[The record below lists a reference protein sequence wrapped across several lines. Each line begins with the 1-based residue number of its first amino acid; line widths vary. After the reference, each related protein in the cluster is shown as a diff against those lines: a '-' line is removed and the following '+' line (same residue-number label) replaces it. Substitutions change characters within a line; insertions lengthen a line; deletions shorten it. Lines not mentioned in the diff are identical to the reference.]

1 MDNMRKQAREMIL
14 KNMKKKVRD
23 EGKMPMSG
31 MLKPKMKVTVA
42 SDSPE
47 GLEEGLSKAEMIL
60 KKRKEMMSEEP
71 EMEESEDESE
81 DESPEDEMMEDLS
94 EEMMA
99 SLAEEELKKRKSL
112 K

>member
-1 MDNMRKQAREMIL
+1 MRKQARAMIL
-14 KNMKKKVRD
+14 KDMKKRMRD
-23 EGKMPMSG
+23 ESKSPMSG

-60 KKRKEMMSEEP
+60 KKRKEMMSSEEG
-71 EMEESEDESE
+71 EESDEMEDESSE
-81 DESPEDEMMEDLS
+81 DDAIEDMG
-94 EEMMA
+94 EELM
-99 SLAEEELKKRKSL
+99 SKLAEEELKKRKSL